1 MARKRA
7 GIKNTLIVES
17 IFVPSVAD
25 IRDQPLEGLDPR
37 LKWRA
42 TSFANDVAGARG
54 IEPMLTVLETV
65 VLPLY
70 EAPKGIFAPR
80 A

>member
-1 MARKRA
+1 M
-7 GIKNTLIVES
+7 
-17 IFVPSVAD
+17 
-25 IRDQPLEGLDPR
+25 
-37 LKWRA
+37 
-42 TSFANDVAGARG
+42 AGARG

-70 EAPKGIFAPR
+70 EAPKGIFTPR